1 MTIFNPTTF
10 NLLGHRG
17 ARAERLENS
26 KIGFAHAHALSPKLN
41 GVEFDVQLT
50 ADNQLVVVH
59 DEHLQRLANSQRFIY
74 QSTLAE
80 LQTIFQSDWGKFY
93 SSQNTDFATSFLGQP
108 ILTLIE
114 LLPYLQGYEHIE
126 LEVKTHQ
133 ATDYQAL
140 ARAVLDVLKNPE
152 WQALN
157 ITITSF
163 DTAFLVAWQN
173 LTQNLPQLSV
183 KSGLLLQ
190 PTTTL
195 TSEIAFFPLKSAQIY
210 AVCNVACELSCSQIG
225 VYFALITPE
234 LVQIAERFNLNVTAW
249 TVNDVAVAEKLLGY
263 GVTTIITDFPS
274 EFCKQL
280 K

>member
-1 MTIFNPTTF
+1 M
-10 NLLGHRG
+10 
-17 ARAERLENS
+17 
-26 KIGFAHAHALSPKLN
+26 
-41 GVEFDVQLT
+41 
-50 ADNQLVVVH
+50 
-59 DEHLQRLANSQRFIY
+59 
-74 QSTLAE
+74 TLA
-80 LQTIFQSDWGKFY
+80 
-93 SSQNTDFATSFLGQP
+93 
-108 ILTLIE
+108 E

-126 LEVKTHQ
+126 FEVKTHF
-133 ATDYQAL
+133 ASDYQAL
-140 ARAVLDVLKNPE
+140 AQAVFMVLSLPK

-157 ITITSF
+157 LTVTSF

-173 LTQNLPQLSV
+173 LTQNLNNLSA

-195 TSEIAFFPLKSAQIY
+195 ASEIAFFPLKSEQIY
-210 AVCNVACELSCSQIG
+210 AVCNVACELGCSQIG

-234 LVQIAERFNLNVTAW
+234 LVQIAKRFNLNVTAW
-249 TVNDVAVAEKLLGY
+249 TVNEVAIAKKLLGY

>member
-1 MTIFNPTTF
+1 MTTLNPTAF
-10 NLLGHRG
+10 YLLGHRG
-17 ARAERLENS
+17 ARADYLENS
-26 KIGFAHAHALSPKLN
+26 KLGFAHAHTLRPHLN

-59 DEHLQRLANSQRFIY
+59 DEQLQRLAHSQRFIY

-80 LQTIFQSDWGKFY
+80 LQTMLQSDWGKFEP
-93 SSQNTDFATSFLGQP
+93 SQNANFPASFLGQP
-108 ILTLIE
+108 ILTLAE

-126 LEVKTHQ
+126 FEVKTHF
-133 ATDYQAL
+133 ASDYQAL
-140 ARAVLDVLKNPE
+140 AQAVFTVLKHPD

-157 ITITSF
+157 LTVTSF

-173 LTQNLPQLSV
+173 LTQNLNNLSA

-195 TSEIAFFPLKSAQIY
+195 ASEIAFFPLKSEQIY
-210 AVCNVACELSCSQIG
+210 AVCNVACELGCSQIG

-234 LVQIAERFNLNVTAW
+234 LVQIAKRFNLNVTAW
-249 TVNDVAVAEKLLGY
+249 TVNEVAIAKKLLGY
-263 GVTTIITDFPS
+263 GVTTIITDFPN